1 MSASWIPRVSMDAKS
16 VQGTVDQ
23 YMGLHD
29 DGKPTSL
36 EERTS
41 EYQNLVN
48 TYYNLVTDF
57 YEWGWG
63 QSFHFAVRSKTETFH
78 QSIARHQHWLAA
90 QMGLKRGMNVLDVG
104 CGVGGPALEIA
115 RFTECHVTGLNIN
128 EYHIQRGTA
137 RAKSLKLD
145 HLCKLVHGDFMKLPF
160 EDNSFDAVYQIEATA
175 HAPSKEGVYAEIFR
189 VLKPG
194 GVFGSYEWCLT
205 DKYDAENAEHRQ
217 IKKGIEEGDG
227 LPDIAITDEV
237 VRALEEVGF
246 AVEEQEDR
254 ALQRSAADL
263 AWYTD
268 LEPRYTPLNFQHTEL
283 GHGLLS
289 KTLACLERLHV
300 VAAGTSEVQNFLH
313 TAAVYL
319 VKGGQTGTFTPA
331 FYTLA
336 RKPL

>member
-1 MSASWIPRVSMDAKS
+1 MDAKS

-205 DKYDAENAEHRQ
+205 DKYDPENARHKE
-217 IKKGIEEGDG
+217 IKKGIEVGNA
-227 LPDIAITDEV
+227 LPDIATTEAV
-237 VRALEEVGF
+237 VAAEEAVGF
-246 AVEEQEDR
+246 EVLDQEDR
-254 ALQRSAADL
+254 GIML
-263 AWYTD
+263 TD
-268 LEPRYTPLNFQHTEL
+268 LEFPWYHPLTPSFSPSRIQYYSL
-283 GHGLLS
+283 GHKAMIAGVSLMEKIGFYPPGTVGVQEFLRAAS
-289 KTLACLERLHV
+289 LNL
-300 VAAGTSEVQNFLH
+300 VA
-313 TAAVYL
+313 
-319 VKGGQTGTFTPA
+319 GGEEGIFTPS
-331 FYTLA
+331 FFTLCK
-336 RKPL
+336 KPE